1 MDSNGFKAQVAKSLR
16 SSRVVFAP
24 TIPCSHLYSPISWG
38 RRISSDDFPSELNLH
53 LVRWFPWSHVGWYL
67 YDMRIGWII
76 YIQSIY
82 NLYTICIQSIYN
94 LYTIYIQCTLHC
106 IKGSD
111 RHWLDGKLPNCRMVP
126 QSLPWSMAPHP
137 GNAGHGAPIRIT
149 SCWWVPHHSV
159 IEHRP
164 FIDDVWW
171 FTFHTWWCYV

>member
-1 MDSNGFKAQVAKSLR
+1 MD
-16 SSRVVFAP
+16 
-24 TIPCSHLYSPISWG
+24 SPISWG
-38 RRISSDDFPSELNLH
+38 RIRWSPMISQRRKKPPSSSMIPMKPCWMVSMIWDLD
-53 LVRWFPWSHVGWYL
+53 GL
-67 YDMRIGWII
+67 Y
-76 YIQSIY
+76 IY
-82 NLYTICIQSIYN
+82 NLYTIYIQSIYN

-137 GNAGHGAPIRIT
+137 GNAGHGAPIRIA
-149 SCWWVPHHSV
+149 SCWWVPHNSV